1 MKKLISLLFCALAL
15 AALLGGCG
23 SQTAKA
29 PEEKNEPKKLK
40 IVTTIYPLYDWT
52 KEVLGGEAKNADLT
66 LLLRNGVDMHSYQP
80 TVEDIMKLSSCDVLI
95 YVGGESDAWVE
106 DARKAAVNKNMVAVR
121 LMDVIGDRAKREET
135 VEGMEAHHHHHDHD
149 KDEHK
154 HADHDK
160 DGQKHADHKHD
171 HDKDNHK
178 HEDHKHDHD
187 KDGNAHHG
195 EYDEHIWLSLKNAQI
210 CVDAVADALAR
221 IDAAHAE
228 AYRANAEAYR
238 GKLAAVDKEYEAA
251 VAASPKKT
259 LLFGDR
265 FPFRYLTD
273 DYGLKYYAAFPGCSA
288 ETEASFETIAFLAAK
303 LDELNLPV
311 ILTIEGGSRKVAET
325 ILYNTAKHDRKI
337 LSLDS
342 MQSTKGDKPAS
353 GANYLDVMRKNLDVL
368 KEALK

>member
-1 MKKLISLLFCALAL
+1 MKKLISLLLCALAL
-15 AALLGGCG
+15 AAVLGGCG
-23 SQTAKA
+23 SQTANA
-29 PEEKNEPKKLK
+29 PEKKDETKKLK

-52 KEVLGGEAKNADLT
+52 KELIGGEVKDTELT

-80 TVEDIMKLSSCDVLI
+80 TAEDIMKLSSCDVLI

-121 LMDVIGDRAKREET
+121 LMDVLGDRAKREEA
-135 VEGMEAHHHHHDHD
+135 VEGMKAHHHHDHD
-149 KDEHK
+149 KDGHK
-154 HADHDK
+154 HDDHDK
-160 DGQKHADHKHD
+160 DD
-171 HDKDNHK
+171 HK
-178 HEDHKHDHD
+178 HEDHKHDEHKHEHD
-187 KDGNAHHG
+187 YDNHKHHE
-195 EYDEHIWLSLKNAQI
+195 EYDEHIWLSLKNAAL
-210 CVDAVADALAR
+210 CVNAIADALVRA
-221 IDAAHAE
+221 DASHAE

-238 GKLAAVDKEYEAA
+238 GKLAAVDKEYELA

-265 FPFRYLTD
+265 FPFRYLVD

-303 LDELNLPV
+303 LDELNLPA

-337 LSLDS
+337 LALDS
-342 MQSTKGDKPAS
+342 MQSTKGEKPVT
-353 GANYLDVMRKNLDVL
+353 GENYLDVMRKNLDVL